1 MFLTASV
8 DAGNDAL
15 KAFIGGLEE
24 SNKVYIPNIIKKMD
38 DRPILSLGDDPLSE
52 LHLRITS
59 SAINI
64 SGTYAVGALAVKEK
78 DSSHIPATVLKS
90 ESDQTVILTLTAL
103 AYYAAMHSKAKKVE
117 VEYLLSSGL
126 PVDEVKADKRAAF
139 KQKLIEGTHVIEFKK
154 TPLLEGKTVNIKFRD
169 AFMNVEGFGAV
180 INLTV
185 DDKLQAINDEL
196 KKKNIL
202 INDMGGNTTDK
213 AVIRM
218 GRIDNEYSSGSP
230 LGIGEYL
237 DAIKKEVFTTFR
249 VDVFKSRRQLV
260 ENMTAEKEA
269 FIIRPHGKAESYQA
283 IAEKHLM
290 EFAMREYA
298 DLVDKWKEVGDLHS
312 IYNVGGSA
320 AIAKPFLEQIN
331 KENNQF
337 EMHFL
342 DTEESIWSIAK
353 AYYKLLLI
361 IAKQKGLD
369 LKK

>member
-1 MFLTASV
+1 MFYTASV

-15 KAFIGGLEE
+15 KAYIGGLGED
-24 SNKVYIPNIIKKMD
+24 NKVYIPNVIKKMD
-38 DRPILSLGDDPLSE
+38 ERQILSLGDDPLAE
-52 LHLRITS
+52 LHVRITS
-59 SAINI
+59 SAIDT
-64 SGTYAVGALAVKEK
+64 SGTYAVGTLAVKEK
-78 DSSHIPATVLKS
+78 GSSHIPATDLKS
-90 ESDQTVILTLTAL
+90 ASDQTVILMLTAL
-103 AYYAAMHSKAKKVE
+103 AYHAAMNSESKKID

-126 PVDEVKADKRAAF
+126 PVDEVKADKRAPF
-139 KQKLIEGTHVIEFKK
+139 KKKLIDGTHVIEFKK

-169 AFMNVEGFGAV
+169 AFMNVEGFAAM

-185 DDKLQAINDEL
+185 DDNLKAINEDL
-196 KKKNIL
+196 KQKNIL
-202 INDMGGNTTDK
+202 LNDMGGNTTDK

-237 DAIKKEVFTTFR
+237 DAIRKEVFATFR
-249 VDVFKSRRQLV
+249 VDIFKSRRQLV
-260 ENMTAEKEA
+260 ENMTAKTDA
-269 FIIRPHGKAESYQA
+269 YVIRPHGKAETYQA
-283 IAEKHLM
+283 IAEKHLK
-290 EFAMREYA
+290 EFAEKEYA
-298 DLVDKWKEVGDLHS
+298 DLVDKWKEVGDLHC

-320 AIAKPFLEQIN
+320 AIAKPFLEEIN
-331 KENNQF
+331 KERNQF

-361 IAKQKGLD
+361 IAKQQELD